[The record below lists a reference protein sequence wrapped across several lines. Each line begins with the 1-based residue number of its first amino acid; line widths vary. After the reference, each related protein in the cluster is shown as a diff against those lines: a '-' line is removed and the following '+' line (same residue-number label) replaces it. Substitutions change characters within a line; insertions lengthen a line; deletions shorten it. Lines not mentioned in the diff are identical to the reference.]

1 MDEGVG
7 CDAGIFGCAC
17 VCGIASGM
25 FGITG
30 GVLLVPLL
38 SLFFAFSQHRAQGT
52 SLIAVIPPTGILAV
66 LAYWKDGYVSW
77 KTGLLLIPGILLGGI
92 AGGFLARRIRP
103 ERMRQIFAG
112 VLFLLGALQALFAR

>member
-1 MDEGVG
+1 
-7 CDAGIFGCAC
+7 
-17 VCGIASGM
+17 
-25 FGITG
+25 
-30 GVLLVPLL
+30 
-38 SLFFAFSQHRAQGT
+38 
-52 SLIAVIPPTGILAV
+52 LIAVIPPTGILAV